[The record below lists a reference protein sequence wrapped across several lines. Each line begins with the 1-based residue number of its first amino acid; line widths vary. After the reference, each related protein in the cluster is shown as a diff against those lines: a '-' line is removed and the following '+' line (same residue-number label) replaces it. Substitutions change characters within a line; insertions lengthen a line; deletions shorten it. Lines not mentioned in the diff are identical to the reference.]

1 MKTTAAVLR
10 SAQEPLSL
18 EELDIDELRPRE
30 VLVRIVGSGI
40 CHTDLGVIATAETD
54 AAPIVLGHEGSG
66 IVTAVGHDVDSIE
79 PGDHVVLSYNF
90 CAECDNCARSLS
102 MHCRDFVP
110 LNLVGGRLDGS
121 SVLRSGG
128 EQVRGHFFGQSSW
141 ATYAVAN
148 EQNCVR
154 VARNLPL
161 ELLAPLGCGI
171 QTGAGAVL
179 NTLNPEAGSSIAIFG
194 TGSVGLAALLG
205 AVVAGCGTII
215 AVDIQPARLAKA
227 ADLGATHT
235 INSAEE
241 NVVERIREITG
252 GVGAQYSVDC
262 IGLAGV
268 IRSALECLQSPGVCA
283 TVGFQ
288 GIPNEISFDQGH
300 LLFGRSLIGVIEGD
314 AIPQEFVTRMI
325 DLYQAG
331 KFPFTELIDTFEFG
345 EINEAIEAVH
355 QGKVTKAVLTFDEPT
370 PANGATGE

>member
-10 SAQEPLSL
+10 AAQEPLSL

-40 CHTDLGVIATAETD
+40 CHTDLGMIATAEAD

-66 IVTAVGHDVDSIE
+66 IVTAVGPEVDSIE

-90 CAECDNCARSLS
+90 CAECDNCARSLP

-110 LNLVGGRLDGS
+110 LNLVGARLDGS
-121 SVLRSGG
+121 SVLSSGG
-128 EQVRGHFFGQSSW
+128 EQIRGHFFGQSSW

-179 NTLNPEAGSSIAIFG
+179 NTLHPEEGSSIAIFG

-227 ADLGATHT
+227 TELGATHT

-252 GVGAQYSVDC
+252 TGAHYSVDC
-262 IGLAGV
+262 IGLADV
-268 IRSALECLQSPGVCA
+268 VRSALECLQSPGVCA

-331 KFPFTELIDTFEFG
+331 KFPFTKLIDTFEFDQ
-345 EINEAIEAVH
+345 INEAIDAVH
-355 QGKVTKAVLTFDEPT
+355 HGKVTKAVLTFGDR
-370 PANGATGE
+370 ANHGENGE

>member
-1 MKTTAAVLR
+1 
-10 SAQEPLSL
+10 
-18 EELDIDELRPRE
+18 
-30 VLVRIVGSGI
+30 
-40 CHTDLGVIATAETD
+40 
-54 AAPIVLGHEGSG
+54 
-66 IVTAVGHDVDSIE
+66 
-79 PGDHVVLSYNF
+79 
-90 CAECDNCARSLS
+90 
-102 MHCRDFVP
+102 
-110 LNLVGGRLDGS
+110 
-121 SVLRSGG
+121 
-128 EQVRGHFFGQSSW
+128 
-141 ATYAVAN
+141 VAN

-179 NTLNPEAGSSIAIFG
+179 NTLHPEEGSSIAIFG

-215 AVDIQPARLAKA
+215 AVDIQPTRLAKA
-227 ADLGATHT
+227 TELGATHT

-241 NVVERIREITG
+241 DVVERIREITG
-252 GVGAQYSVDC
+252 GTGAQYSVDC
-262 IGLAGV
+262 IGLADV
-268 IRSALECLQSPGVCA
+268 VRSALECLQSPGVCA

-331 KFPFTELIDTFEFG
+331 KFPFTKLIDTFDFDQ
-345 EINEAIEAVH
+345 INEAIDAVH
-355 QGKVTKAVLTFDEPT
+355 HGKVTKAVLTFGDRGADGESDE
-370 PANGATGE
+370 

>member
-10 SAQEPLSL
+10 AAQEPLSL
-18 EELDIDELRPRE
+18 EELDIGELRPRE

-40 CHTDLGVIATAETD
+40 CHTDLGMIATAETD

-66 IVTAVGHDVDSIE
+66 IVTAVGPEVERIE

-90 CAECDNCARSLS
+90 CAECDNCARSLP
-102 MHCRDFVP
+102 MHCRNFLP
-110 LNLVGGRLDGS
+110 LNLVGARLDGS
-121 SVLRSGG
+121 SVLSSSG

-179 NTLNPEAGSSIAIFG
+179 NTLHPDEGSSIAIFG

-205 AVVAGCGTII
+205 AVVAGCSTII

-241 NVVERIREITG
+241 NVVERIRDITG
-252 GVGAQYSVDC
+252 GGVHYSVDC
-262 IGLAGV
+262 IGLADV
-268 IRSALECLQSPGVCA
+268 VRSALECLQSPGVCA

-288 GIPNEISFDQGH
+288 GVPNEISVDQGH

-314 AIPQEFVTRMI
+314 AISQEFVTRMI

-331 KFPFTELIDTFEFG
+331 KFPFTELIDTFEFDQ
-345 EINEAIEAVH
+345 INEAIEAVH
-355 QGKVTKAVLTFDEPT
+355 LGKVTKAVLTFDEPT
-370 PANGATGE
+370 SANRATGE

>member
-18 EELDIDELRPRE
+18 EELDIDELRPHE

-40 CHTDLGVIATAETD
+40 CHTDLGMIATAEPD

-66 IVTAVGHDVDSIE
+66 IVATVGQDVDSIE
-79 PGDHVVLSYNF
+79 PGDHVVLSYNC
-90 CAECDNCARSLS
+90 CAECDNCARSLP

-110 LNLVGGRLDGS
+110 LNLLGARLDGS

-161 ELLAPLGCGI
+161 ALLAPLGCGI

-252 GVGAQYSVDC
+252 GAGAQYSVDC
-262 IGLAGV
+262 IGLADV
-268 IRSALECLQSPGVCA
+268 VRSALECLQSPGVCA

-314 AIPQEFVTRMI
+314 AIPQEFVPRMI

-331 KFPFTELIDTFEFG
+331 KFPFTELVDTFAFG
-345 EINEAIEAVH
+345 QINEAIEAVH
-355 QGKVTKAVLTFDEPT
+355 QGKVTKAVLTFDEST
-370 PANGATGE
+370 PVNGVTGE

>member
-10 SAQEPLSL
+10 AAQEPLSL
-18 EELDIDELRPRE
+18 EELDIGELRPRE

-40 CHTDLGVIATAETD
+40 CHTDLGMIATAETD

-66 IVTAVGHDVDSIE
+66 IVTAVGPEVERIE

-90 CAECDNCARSLS
+90 CAECDNCARSLP
-102 MHCRDFVP
+102 MHCRNFVP
-110 LNLVGGRLDGS
+110 LNLVGARLDGS
-121 SVLRSGG
+121 SALSSGG
-128 EQVRGHFFGQSSW
+128 EQVRGHFFGQSAW

-179 NTLNPEAGSSIAIFG
+179 NTLHPDEGSSIAIFG

-205 AVVAGCGTII
+205 AVVAGCDTII

-241 NVVERIREITG
+241 DVVERIREITG
-252 GVGAQYSVDC
+252 GGVHYSVDC
-262 IGLAGV
+262 IGLGDV
-268 IRSALECLQSPGVCA
+268 VRSALECLQSPGVCA

-288 GIPNEISFDQGH
+288 GVPNEISVDQGH

-331 KFPFTELIDTFEFG
+331 KFPFTELIDTFEFDQ
-345 EINEAIEAVH
+345 INEAIEAVH
-355 QGKVTKAVLTFDEPT
+355 LGKVTKAVLTFDEPT
-370 PANGATGE
+370 SANRATGE